1 VYTKSGV
8 GRKPASRKELVRQ
21 DPGLGMLAAR
31 LLFAVQDELYR
42 RLEAAGYR
50 DLRPRHGIVI
60 AYLDDQGSRATE
72 LAALSGRHKQ
82 LVGRT
87 VDELEALGYVSREP
101 DPADRR
107 AKLVVP
113 TPRGRAVMRLSD
125 QIMTDIGRRG
135 AEAVG
140 ADAYAQFRR
149 TLQRLVEEL
158 RGGPPRPDQE
168 PAGPPP
174 HARDAAPSGGRDRP
188 PGGRGS
194 AAATSGPPRG

>member
-1 VYTKSGV
+1 MYTKGDL
-8 GRKPASRKELVRQ
+8 GRKPSSRSDLVRQ

-42 RLEAAGYR
+42 RLAAAGYR

-60 AYLDDQGSRATE
+60 AYLDDRGSRATE

-87 VDELEALGYVSREP
+87 VDELEALGYVTRSP
-101 DPADRR
+101 DPTDRR

-125 QIMTDIGRRG
+125 QIMADIGRRG
-135 AEAVG
+135 AQAVG
-140 ADAYAQFRR
+140 ADAYRQFRR
-149 TLQRLVEEL
+149 TLQRLIDEFRSQSPPQEATGQTHL
-158 RGGPPRPDQE
+158 TTGDGPPERS
-168 PAGPPP
+168 
-174 HARDAAPSGGRDRP
+174 R
-188 PGGRGS
+188 
-194 AAATSGPPRG
+194 

>member
-1 VYTKSGV
+1 MYTKSGA

-21 DPGLGMLAAR
+21 DPGLGMLAAQ

-60 AYLDDQGSRATE
+60 AYLDDHGSRATE

-87 VDELEALGYVSREP
+87 VDELEALGYVTRSP
-101 DPADRR
+101 DPSDRR

-113 TPRGRAVMRLSD
+113 TERGRAVMRLSD
-125 QIMTDIGRRG
+125 QIMADIGRRG
-135 AEAVG
+135 AQAVG
-140 ADAYAQFRR
+140 VDAYAQFRT
-149 TLQRLVEEL
+149 TLQRLVDDL
-158 RGGPPRPDQE
+158 RG
-168 PAGPPP
+168 
-174 HARDAAPSGGRDRP
+174 SGGAP
-188 PGGRGS
+188 PEQH
-194 AAATSGPPRG
+194 A